1 MAVTVVALVK
11 AAVVLLVVAAAEVK
25 AVAVAVT
32 ATAVAVP
39 AVAVAVP
46 AVAMTSRLILE
57 REASAAM
64 LVARAAVM
72 VTGEGALS
80 RCSRKRPSLQY

>member
-1 MAVTVVALVK
+1 MVVTVVALVK

-32 ATAVAVP
+32 AT
-39 AVAVAVP
+39 AVP

>member
-32 ATAVAVP
+32 ATAV
-39 AVAVAVP
+39 P

-64 LVARAAVM
+64 LVARAAAM

>member
-39 AVAVAVP
+39 AVA
-46 AVAMTSRLILE
+46 MTSRLIWE

-64 LVARAAVM
+64 LVARAAAM